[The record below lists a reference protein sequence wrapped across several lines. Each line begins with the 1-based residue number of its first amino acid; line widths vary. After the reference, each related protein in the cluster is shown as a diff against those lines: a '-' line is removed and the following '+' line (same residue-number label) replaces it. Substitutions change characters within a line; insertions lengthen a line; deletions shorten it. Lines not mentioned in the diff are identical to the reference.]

1 MEEGAAIQG
10 QASANQTEEVSI
22 KIARLETELQSLLE
36 RTQTAESSEARARAE
51 CLDLA
56 NQAREAQEKYERE
69 LVQHASD
76 VEQLNSV
83 REASEVV
90 RSRLAGLEDSFARV
104 QEELT
109 NSRSSWD
116 EQRSRLESADA
127 AEKGRRCAEL
137 DRQVDLMQEQIVTL
151 SARMAA
157 ATRVHEISI
166 RSQSGGDSAD
176 ALNTSSGSLHNVSM
190 GDEESRSSDQ
200 LLELVRFL
208 RREKEIAISRFE
220 VMEAESQRFKMQ
232 LEGATRQLAEAQVID
247 LLFIFTYTV
256 SY

>member
-116 EQRSRLESADA
+116 EQRSRLESDA

-208 RREKEIAISRFE
+208 RHEKEIAISRFE